1 MIFGLL
7 ASSCCVYICVI
18 LEREFLHCLL
28 KASHESRPLAST
40 KNIGKELAT
49 IDDNQQKTIT
59 RRKNRVLQDEN
70 VPAWID
76 MTIAFTQCSEKLG
89 YLILQLAKN
98 FIVYMA
104 MVLACN
110 GLHFLL
116 KPYSQPRITSDIVVG
131 LVLGNIPFLRK
142 LFDEFNRAF
151 GFIIDFGM
159 MCYMFALG
167 IEMDPYVL
175 FKRPN
180 KDALVAYCAI
190 FSTFAISITT
200 IPFLHFFSR
209 YTGIAFTIS
218 ISALLASSASP
229 VLTRLITNL
238 KIGKSDIGKLVI
250 AAGMH
255 SDLICLLVF
264 SLCYI
269 FMPTDSYC
277 IGHHR
282 DRTLKSDVKAIIAVV
297 VQTSFTAVV
306 SPVFL
311 AWVNNENPE
320 GRPMKGSHLVLS
332 VAFMALICAPS
343 TLYDFSPVLSA
354 FMTGICLPRDGRV
367 SKWIISKINYILS
380 TIFFP
385 IFFLW
390 MGNAAD
396 VTKFR
401 PGDPFTWLRFFL
413 PLLIVVSG
421 KVIGTLISGAILGF
435 NWRESVLIGMLL
447 VTKGH
452 FQIYMA
458 IKLTCHPS
466 TDSAD
471 SGLLSVAA
479 IFFAVVHSPV
489 IVAQI
494 IRRARKRAPTH
505 TNALQLLK
513 PSSELR
519 IFLCLHGLDSV
530 PASINFMEISRGISD
545 PGLVIYVA
553 EIIELTEH
561 IASTMESG
569 EGVQSNTIKDK
580 AVIEMR
586 EQITNMFQAYID
598 TDGDGI
604 TLKRAM
610 ALSTINNMAQNICV
624 LAENLMAA
632 LIILPFHRNQRQD
645 GKFDTG
651 NPGFRYVNRKLLKNS
666 PCSVGILVNRG
677 FGSIGKISRTEPS
690 VKVAAIFIGGRDDRE
705 ALCYVGRVAWHKGVH
720 VTVIRFLVDTSAESS
735 RLAAYRVTLPE
746 QEQEM
751 GLDDECFA
759 QFYEQHIVGGRI
771 SYLEKHLANA
781 SETFSTL
788 RSFEGEYSLVIVG
801 REGGANSILT
811 KGMNDWQQCPELG
824 PIGDV
829 LSGPDFSKSVS
840 VLIIQQ
846 HKLRGELAGLDED
859 FTIM

>member
-1 MIFGLL
+1 
-7 ASSCCVYICVI
+7 
-18 LEREFLHCLL
+18 
-28 KASHESRPLAST
+28 
-40 KNIGKELAT
+40 
-49 IDDNQQKTIT
+49 
-59 RRKNRVLQDEN
+59 
-70 VPAWID
+70 
-76 MTIAFTQCSEKLG
+76 
-89 YLILQLAKN
+89 
-98 FIVYMA
+98 
-104 MVLACN
+104 
-110 GLHFLL
+110 
-116 KPYSQPRITSDIVVG
+116 
-131 LVLGNIPFLRK
+131 
-142 LFDEFNRAF
+142 
-151 GFIIDFGM
+151 
-159 MCYMFALG
+159 
-167 IEMDPYVL
+167 VL

-458 IKLTCHPS
+458 IK
-466 TDSAD
+466 
-471 SGLLSVAA
+471 VA
-479 IFFAVVHSPV
+479 S
-489 IVAQI
+489 
-494 IRRARKRAPTH
+494 
-505 TNALQLLK
+505 
-513 PSSELR
+513 
-519 IFLCLHGLDSV
+519 IFL
-530 PASINFMEISRGISD
+530 
-545 PGLVIYVA
+545 
-553 EIIELTEH
+553 
-561 IASTMESG
+561 
-569 EGVQSNTIKDK
+569 
-580 AVIEMR
+580 
-586 EQITNMFQAYID
+586 ITDYFHLYQP
-598 TDGDGI
+598 
-604 TLKRAM
+604 
-610 ALSTINNMAQNICV
+610 
-624 LAENLMAA
+624 ENLN
-632 LIILPFHRNQRQD
+632 RV
-645 GKFDTG
+645 K
-651 NPGFRYVNRKLLKNS
+651 YVFF
-666 PCSVGILVNRG
+666 P
-677 FGSIGKISRTEPS
+677 
-690 VKVAAIFIGGRDDRE
+690 
-705 ALCYVGRVAWHKGVH
+705 
-720 VTVIRFLVDTSAESS
+720 
-735 RLAAYRVTLPE
+735 
-746 QEQEM
+746 
-751 GLDDECFA
+751 
-759 QFYEQHIVGGRI
+759 
-771 SYLEKHLANA
+771 
-781 SETFSTL
+781 
-788 RSFEGEYSLVIVG
+788 
-801 REGGANSILT
+801 
-811 KGMNDWQQCPELG
+811 
-824 PIGDV
+824 
-829 LSGPDFSKSVS
+829 
-840 VLIIQQ
+840 
-846 HKLRGELAGLDED
+846 
-859 FTIM
+859 